1 MANIPQ
7 ARDYLKVALG
17 MDISEDVRH
26 MINLAM
32 SEMVREYTKV
42 RAPRQA
48 RSVTRSIIIGVKQYA
63 GENPTASCIDIGV
76 MFNIGVGRVS
86 EILAG
91 KRVE

>member
-48 RSVTRSIIIGVKQYA
+48 RSVTRSIIIGVK
-63 GENPTASCIDIGV
+63 
-76 MFNIGVGRVS
+76 
-86 EILAG
+86 
-91 KRVE
+91 

>member
-26 MINLAM
+26 IINLAM

-48 RSVTRSIIIGVKQYA
+48 RSVTRSII
-63 GENPTASCIDIGV
+63 
-76 MFNIGVGRVS
+76 R
-86 EILAG
+86 
-91 KRVE
+91 